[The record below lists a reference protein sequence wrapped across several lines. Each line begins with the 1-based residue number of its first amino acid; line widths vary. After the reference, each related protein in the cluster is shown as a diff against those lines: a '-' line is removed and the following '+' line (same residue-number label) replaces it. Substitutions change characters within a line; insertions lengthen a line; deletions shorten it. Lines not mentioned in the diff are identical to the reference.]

1 MTQKFNVIRVRSQT
15 ELQSIAALF
24 TSYAASLPIDLT
36 FQSFSQELESLPD
49 KYAPPTGELFLA
61 IDPHSSAPIGCV
73 AVRPLPLP
81 DVPRCCEMKRLYVTP
96 EGRGLGLG
104 RALAT
109 EALGTAVGLGYEHV
123 RLDTLPT
130 MVTARTLYESLGF
143 VECEKY
149 YDTPIEGTVFLAKDL
164 TSR

>member
-1 MTQKFNVIRVRSQT
+1 MARNFNVIRVRSQSD
-15 ELQSIAALF
+15 LQSIAALF

-36 FQSFSQELESLPD
+36 YQSFSEELESLPG
-49 KYAPPTGELFLA
+49 KYAPSTGELFLA
-61 IDPHSSAPIGCV
+61 VDSHSSTPIGCV

-109 EALGTAVGLGYEHV
+109 GALAAAVELGYKHV

-130 MVTARTLYESLGF
+130 MVTARKLYESLGF

-149 YDTPIEGTVFLAKDL
+149 YDTPIEGTVFLTKDL
-164 TSR
+164 TL